1 MSALLQIIEG
11 VKADEATRRLTP
23 GKLAEKIAAAPKAI
37 SALEKFKSREF
48 SVIAEIKRSSPSKG
62 QLAQIPEPAALAKIY
77 QEGGAT
83 AISVLTEGRKFKGS
97 LMDLMEVREAVD
109 IPILRKDFMVSE
121 YLVQESRAYGAD
133 LILLIVAALDDHQL
147 KDYFQIAEALGMSA
161 LIEVHDQ
168 YELERALAIDPKMI
182 GVNSRNLKTLEV
194 NSEVFAQLIPLIPNQ
209 IIRIAESGIF
219 DTKDVVT
226 AQNLGADAIL
236 VGEALVR
243 ANSPKEKI
251 QEFLTGVNTVGKVE

>member
-37 SALEKFKSREF
+37 SAVEKFKSREF

-97 LMDLMEVREAVD
+97 LIDLMEVREAVD

-219 DTKDVVT
+219 DTMDVVT

-251 QEFLTGVNTVGKVE
+251 QEFLTGVNSVGKVE

>member
-97 LMDLMEVREAVD
+97 LIDLMEVREAVD

-182 GVNSRNLKTLEV
+182 GVNSRNLKTLEI

-243 ANSPKEKI
+243 ANRPKEKI
-251 QEFLTGVNTVGKVE
+251 EEFLTGVNTVGKVE

>member
-97 LMDLMEVREAVD
+97 LIDLMEVREAVD

-182 GVNSRNLKTLEV
+182 GVNSRNLKTLEI

>member
-1 MSALLQIIEG
+1 VSALLQIIEG
-11 VKADEATRRLTP
+11 VKADEATRKLAP

-37 SALEKFKSREF
+37 PALSKFKAEKF

-62 QLAQIPEPAALAKIY
+62 ELAEIPEPAELARIY

-83 AISVLTEGRKFKGS
+83 AISVLTEGRRFKGS
-97 LMDLMEVREAVD
+97 LQDLEVVRSSVD
-109 IPILRKDFMVSE
+109 IPVLRKDFMVSE

-147 KDYFQIAEALGMSA
+147 KDYFQISEALEMTT
-161 LIEVHDQ
+161 LIEVHNHQ
-168 YELERALAIDPKMI
+168 ELERALAIDAKMI

-194 NSEVFAQLIPLIPNQ
+194 NSEVFADLIPLIPNE
-209 IIRIAESGIF
+209 IVKVAESGIF
-219 DTKDVVT
+219 DMKDVI
-226 AQNLGADAIL
+226 AAHSFGADAIL

-243 ANSPKEKI
+243 AKNPREKI
-251 QEFLTGVNTVGKVE
+251 QEFLTGANSTGKVE

>member
-97 LMDLMEVREAVD
+97 LIDLMEVREAVD

>member
-97 LMDLMEVREAVD
+97 LIDLMEVREAVD

-182 GVNSRNLKTLEV
+182 GVNSRNLKTLEI

-251 QEFLTGVNTVGKVE
+251 EEFLTGVNTVGKVE

>member
-97 LMDLMEVREAVD
+97 LIDLMEVREAVD

-219 DTKDVVT
+219 DTMDVVT

-251 QEFLTGVNTVGKVE
+251 QEFLTGVNSVGKVE